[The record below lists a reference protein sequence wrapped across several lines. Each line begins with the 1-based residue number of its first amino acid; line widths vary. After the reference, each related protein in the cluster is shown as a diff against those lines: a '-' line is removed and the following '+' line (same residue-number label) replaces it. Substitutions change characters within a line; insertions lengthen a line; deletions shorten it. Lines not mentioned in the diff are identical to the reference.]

1 MKTAGERR
9 SETREGPW
17 WLVAVL
23 AAVIMF
29 ALAATSDMSP
39 LGAVLTLMAVFGG
52 LSFVGWR
59 WGVDSRD
66 GADWK
71 PRKPG
76 ALQ

>member
-1 MKTAGERR
+1 MNTSGKSR
-9 SETREGPW
+9 SENREAPW

-23 AAVIMF
+23 AAGIML

-39 LGAVLTLMAVFGG
+39 LGAVLTLVAVFGG

-66 GADWK
+66 GADWT